1 MLRTFCN
8 QRFVR
13 QQHKFIDWTKQASR
27 SNIREEHNKHTGQ
40 RICSQRS
47 LPLRKATSPLR
58 YPQRAG
64 YYEEPFAS
72 SQLTT
77 KEVRN
82 PRKKGRLD
90 TSSARGRL
98 RRRRRL
104 RALFPRL
111 YPRRRWWRSGV
122 RLFHRSTVFVGS

>member
-82 PRKKGRLD
+82 PRKKAASTPHPTEGDSAAAVVCGPCSLASVLAAGGGGAGSV
-90 TSSARGRL
+90 SSTDL
-98 RRRRRL
+98 L
-104 RALFPRL
+104 
-111 YPRRRWWRSGV
+111 S
-122 RLFHRSTVFVGS
+122 S